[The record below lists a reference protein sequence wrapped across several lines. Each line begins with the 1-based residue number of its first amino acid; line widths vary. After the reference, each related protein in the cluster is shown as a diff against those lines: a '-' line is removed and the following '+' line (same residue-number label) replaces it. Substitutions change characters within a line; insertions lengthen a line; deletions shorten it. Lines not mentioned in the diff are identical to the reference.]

1 MRKMSDAQLQ
11 NQTQIFRELLKK
23 GKTLEDILPEAFATV
38 READYRVLG
47 LYPYDVQVL
56 GAIMLSQGSIA
67 EMKTGEGKT
76 LVATMPLY
84 LNGLTG
90 KGAMLVTPNGYLAA
104 RDEKD
109 LAPVYKFLG
118 LTVSLA
124 FLSTDD
130 EEQKAT
136 PQMKRKWYASDIT
149 YTTASSLA
157 FDYLF
162 NNLSSTKDRQYLRPF
177 NFVIIDEVD
186 QVLLDEAESPFVV
199 SSKPSVQSNLYGL
212 ADQFVN
218 LLDSEKDYEFRKDDG
233 VFWLTAHGIKKAE
246 RFFKLKDLFDEQSRA
261 VYRHIVL
268 AMTAHLIMRKGHDYL
283 VVKGKVILLDEDSG
297 RLKRGVQV
305 STGLHQAIEAK
316 EKVELTNIQKTAAS
330 ITFPALFLSN
340 ERKDFKQV
348 TWFTIS

>member
-136 PQMKRKWYASDIT
+136 PQMKRKWL
-149 YTTASSLA
+149 SL
-157 FDYLF
+157 
-162 NNLSSTKDRQYLRPF
+162 
-177 NFVIIDEVD
+177 I
-186 QVLLDEAESPFVV
+186 
-199 SSKPSVQSNLYGL
+199 
-212 ADQFVN
+212 
-218 LLDSEKDYEFRKDDG
+218 
-233 VFWLTAHGIKKAE
+233 
-246 RFFKLKDLFDEQSRA
+246 
-261 VYRHIVL
+261 HI
-268 AMTAHLIMRKGHDYL
+268 
-283 VVKGKVILLDEDSG
+283 
-297 RLKRGVQV
+297 
-305 STGLHQAIEAK
+305 
-316 EKVELTNIQKTAAS
+316 
-330 ITFPALFLSN
+330 
-340 ERKDFKQV
+340 
-348 TWFTIS
+348 